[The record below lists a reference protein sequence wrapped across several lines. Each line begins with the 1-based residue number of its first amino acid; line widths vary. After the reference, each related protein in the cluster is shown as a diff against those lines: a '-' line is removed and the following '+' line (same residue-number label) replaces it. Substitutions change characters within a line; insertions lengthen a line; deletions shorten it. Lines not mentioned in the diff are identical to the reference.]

1 MNIYVIY
8 KKSDKSITGFVWD
21 EESRLDLL
29 PFYEDEDYTLSTNTI
44 DWTEEKTVN
53 STTLIKT
60 FEDVKDTV
68 ASKLSVDSS
77 GKVTKA

>member
-8 KKSDKSITGFVWD
+8 KKSDKSLTGFVWD

-29 PFYEDEDYTLSTNTI
+29 PFYEDEDHTLSTNTI

>member
-77 GKVTKA
+77 GKVTKT